1 MRVAV
6 AMTGSRPEGPTAQ
19 PGRAGRLTSRR
30 ARLVRGT
37 ALLSVLALSGAALAA
52 CTSGSSSSSTSP
64 ATVTCADLASYGTFK
79 GATVTVATAF
89 DGEEADRFDASV
101 ADFERCTGIDV
112 VQRASD
118 TLEQDL
124 RGMIEADATATASA
138 TASAAA
144 SGAASPAT
152 ATASGKAA
160 ASSSATASASG
171 SAVADLAFV
180 PQPGLVRD
188 LARAGAIV
196 PLPESANANIELG
209 WDDSWSQAGT
219 VDGTPFGAPVMASVK
234 SLVWYSP
241 SAFAAAGY
249 QVPQTWDQLVAL
261 TKQIEKD
268 HPDGSVTPWCLGI
281 ADGDTTGWPMTDWLE
296 DTMLALSG
304 TGAYDSWTS
313 HTTSLASTEAVAAL
327 DAAGSLLLSDGAV
340 AGGREG
346 AVSTTVGEA
355 TNQLVAGSCLMLH
368 GSSSFESS
376 LPAGTVVADT
386 RGQNGVTVSAAPTAD
401 ADGTAASAAP
411 SGGAKAGA
419 TTDGADASAT
429 ATASAGGGAAASASA
444 TGGSATASSTTGGSA
459 TGTVLSA
466 FLFPSA
472 DSHSDEGVPVLA
484 GGDFVVATDSDA
496 ATTAVLD
503 YLTSAQWAQERIALG
518 GMATANRGVDASQ
531 VSSDVARR
539 ATELLQD
546 RQTVI
551 RFDASDEMPSAVG
564 TSALWTALT
573 KWTAGEMTSK
583 EALESADKA
592 WPASE

>member
-1 MRVAV
+1 
-6 AMTGSRPEGPTAQ
+6 
-19 PGRAGRLTSRR
+19 
-30 ARLVRGT
+30 
-37 ALLSVLALSGAALAA
+37 
-52 CTSGSSSSSTSP
+52 
-64 ATVTCADLASYGTFK
+64 
-79 GATVTVATAF
+79 
-89 DGEEADRFDASV
+89 
-101 ADFERCTGIDV
+101 
-112 VQRASD
+112 
-118 TLEQDL
+118 
-124 RGMIEADATATASA
+124 
-138 TASAAA
+138 
-144 SGAASPAT
+144 
-152 ATASGKAA
+152 
-160 ASSSATASASG
+160 
-171 SAVADLAFV
+171 
-180 PQPGLVRD
+180 
-188 LARAGAIV
+188 
-196 PLPESANANIELG
+196 
-209 WDDSWSQAGT
+209 
-219 VDGTPFGAPVMASVK
+219 
-234 SLVWYSP
+234 
-241 SAFAAAGY
+241 
-249 QVPQTWDQLVAL
+249 
-261 TKQIEKD
+261 
-268 HPDGSVTPWCLGI
+268 
-281 ADGDTTGWPMTDWLE
+281 MTDWLE

-304 TGAYDSWTS
+304 TGAYDAWTS

-429 ATASAGGGAAASASA
+429 ATASAEGGAASSASA
-444 TGGSATASSTTGGSA
+444 TGGSATGGSTTGA
-459 TGTVLSA
+459 VLSA
-466 FLFPSA
+466 FLFPSS